1 MAKLLLMIHDPVLT
15 RAYTAR
21 FAKAGF
27 EIEHRATAHDGLA
40 RARQWRPELIVLDLA
55 LPGIHGLDV
64 LKMLRDVPW
73 LIQVHVV
80 LLIERTLLQETLDEC
95 LLWGADSY
103 LYKDATSVDDVVTH
117 LQSVRSSLHPDPPQ
131 PHIPASA

>member
-1 MAKLLLMIHDPVLT
+1 MTKLLMMIHDPVLA
-15 RAYTAR
+15 RAYKAR

-27 EIEHRATAHDGLA
+27 EMEHRATAHDGLA
-40 RARQWRPELIVLDLA
+40 RARQWTPDIILLDLT

-73 LIQVHVV
+73 LIRVHVV
-80 LLIERTLLQETLDEC
+80 LLIERTLAQNTLDEC

-103 LYKDATSVDDVVTH
+103 LYKDATPVDDVVSH
-117 LQSVRSSLHPDPPQ
+117 LQSVRASLHDLPPQ
-131 PHIPASA
+131 THTPASA

>member
-1 MAKLLLMIHDPVLT
+1 MAKLLIVIHDPVLA
-15 RAYTAR
+15 RAYTVR

-27 EIEHRATAHDGLA
+27 EVEHRATAHDGLA
-40 RARQWRPELIVLDLA
+40 RARQWTPDILLLDLT

-73 LIQVHVV
+73 LIRVHVV
-80 LLIERTLLQETLDEC
+80 LLIERTLAQETLDEC

-103 LYKDATSVDDVVTH
+103 LYKDISSVDDVAAHVH
-117 LQSVRSSLHPDPPQ
+117 SVRSSLHGSPPQ
-131 PHIPASA
+131 PQTPASA